1 MKLRNYAYSKI
12 QELNIQ
18 VDKFNDGLNV
28 IQRATRI
35 KPTEAA
41 ELLNLMLVDD
51 GLPSPRW
58 GTAVY
63 GGAIPGASKID
74 GFSEYVKANGTR

>member
-35 KPTEAA
+35 RPAEAA
-41 ELLNLMLVDD
+41 
-51 GLPSPRW
+51 
-58 GTAVY
+58 
-63 GGAIPGASKID
+63 
-74 GFSEYVKANGTR
+74 